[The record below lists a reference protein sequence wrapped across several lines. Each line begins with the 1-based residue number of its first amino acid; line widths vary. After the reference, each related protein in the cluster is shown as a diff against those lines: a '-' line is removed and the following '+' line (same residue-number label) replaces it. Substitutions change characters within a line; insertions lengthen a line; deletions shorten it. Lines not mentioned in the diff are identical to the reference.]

1 MEILKIHNNPE
12 RAEWAAL
19 TERFTREE
27 EEITRQVT
35 EILADVK
42 SGGDRSLR
50 EVTRRVEGRDPRT
63 FEIPADVRAAAAALI
78 PAALKEA
85 LAAAKAN
92 IETFHRAQLPPEVDI
107 ETMPGVRCV
116 QRAVPIRRVGLYIP
130 GGKAPLFSTVLM
142 LAVPARVAGCGEVIL
157 CTPARPDGTIAP
169 EILYAADLC
178 GVDRIFSVGGAQAV
192 AAMAYGTESIP
203 RVDKIFGPGNRYVT
217 KAKQL
222 VGANDVAVDL
232 PAGPSEVLVLA
243 DDEASPA
250 FAAADLLSQA
260 EHGGDSQ
267 AVLVCPSVE
276 FARDTQRAVGE
287 QLLQLRRGETIR
299 EALRQSRIVVLD
311 SREKMIGFANA
322 YAPEHLIISMR
333 DAWDVAAQITA
344 AGSVFIGPW
353 SPESAGD
360 YASGTNHTLPTGG
373 WARAYSGVNT
383 DSFLRKISY
392 QELSRKGLATLSP
405 TARRRRARPHERRC
419 AVKPLEELVRPNIRA
434 LKPYSTARDEFS
446 GGEITTWLDANE
458 NPYDNGVNRYPDPH
472 QKLLKQKIAALKGVR
487 EEQVFIGN
495 GSDEAIDLCYR
506 IFCRPGVDNAVSIA
520 PTYGMYRVAADIND
534 VEMREVPLGADFSL
548 PADALL
554 AAADERT
561 RLLWLCSPNN
571 PTGNAFPAAGI
582 ERLLREF
589 DGMVVLDEAYIDFA
603 AGPGFLARLG
613 EFGNLIVLQTLSKA
627 WGMAGLRLGLAFASE
642 AVAGLFARV
651 KYPYNINSLA
661 QQAVAERLTED
672 ISPQVAEIRAE
683 RDRLAPQLA
692 ACPAIERVY
701 PSDANFILVR
711 TPDPDR
717 MYDALISAGV
727 IVRNRSRIPGC
738 EGCLR
743 ITVGTPAENARMIE
757 AVKNFRL

>member
-1 MEILKIHNNPE
+1 
-12 RAEWAAL
+12 
-19 TERFTREE
+19 
-27 EEITRQVT
+27 
-35 EILADVK
+35 
-42 SGGDRSLR
+42 
-50 EVTRRVEGRDPRT
+50 
-63 FEIPADVRAAAAALI
+63 
-78 PAALKEA
+78 
-85 LAAAKAN
+85 
-92 IETFHRAQLPPEVDI
+92 
-107 ETMPGVRCV
+107 
-116 QRAVPIRRVGLYIP
+116 
-130 GGKAPLFSTVLM
+130 
-142 LAVPARVAGCGEVIL
+142 
-157 CTPARPDGTIAP
+157 
-169 EILYAADLC
+169 
-178 GVDRIFSVGGAQAV
+178 
-192 AAMAYGTESIP
+192 
-203 RVDKIFGPGNRYVT
+203 
-217 KAKQL
+217 
-222 VGANDVAVDL
+222 
-232 PAGPSEVLVLA
+232 
-243 DDEASPA
+243 
-250 FAAADLLSQA
+250 
-260 EHGGDSQ
+260 
-267 AVLVCPSVE
+267 
-276 FARDTQRAVGE
+276 
-287 QLLQLRRGETIR
+287 
-299 EALRQSRIVVLD
+299 
-311 SREKMIGFANA
+311 
-322 YAPEHLIISMR
+322 MR
-333 DAWDVAAQITA
+333 
-344 AGSVFIGPW
+344 
-353 SPESAGD
+353 
-360 YASGTNHTLPTGG
+360 
-373 WARAYSGVNT
+373 
-383 DSFLRKISY
+383 
-392 QELSRKGLATLSP
+392 
-405 TARRRRARPHERRC
+405 
-419 AVKPLEELVRPNIRA
+419 PLEELVRPNIRT

-548 PADALL
+548 PADA
-554 AAADERT
+554 
-561 RLLWLCSPNN
+561 
-571 PTGNAFPAAGI
+571 FPAAGI

-672 ISPQVAEIRAE
+672 IAPQVAEIRAE

-757 AVKNFRL
+757 TVKNFRL